1 LLSLTFAHLLP
12 RSPITPQDPK
22 TGGDLNKDKHGG
34 EVPGAWKLPG
44 KDFQVKLL
52 DFKGPFGITRTLGNT
67 ILTLVRPLIRRAIM
81 DALPVELGLILR
93 SLPSETIVKG
103 NFDVVGTHLR
113 ALTSPLVGSA
123 QYSGQACAAA
133 GLNALQ
139 AQMFQLLQKNS
150 MLHRYPLKTLSAII
164 QYRARFATRYPSLWE
179 HVSGLWDRAV
189 ERYNML
195 VDQNRAAKGRSTAAS
210 ATERL
215 SFKDILLSCDAALNK
230 PLDVR
235 FNLQNLTSEFN
246 LNKGLL
252 HIYSLMKRM
261 AEQTAAEGGPLAA
274 AAATLSRKLGAGLQ
288 GGLDVLD
295 MLKSN
300 LDDAQA
306 LLRGSFHAGTDS
318 TFNFGASNI
327 RARLPIMLFL
337 PLPTKIELGRR
348 SPVEFILTVNPRP
361 NGEIWMSMDHM
372 ISDQLEKELSY
383 RGDIDELSADVTNYL
398 NNSTFAHG
406 GESSSPSPSV
416 SGSVRPDSTSSTV
429 SSPVMSSSD
438 AAAGGGSAGA
448 RDPSSRRLSGSSVKL
463 LLASKTF
470 FGIRGGNKER
480 EDMAQE
486 KEKESARRHSLLYRR
501 GDETNGTG
509 VVGGSPI
516 RPVENLHTSVKTMDL
531 KGSGAA
537 KGERVTKSE
546 SVSEIEVETKT
557 EVEAEAEAE
566 TEIETMD
573 ETQIQTQTQT
583 RTQSTPVRGNSLS
596 AGARSSTPGTLT
608 AALEEEAQ
616 RRRAEASKKLD
627 SHDEWKMAR
636 ESRTSRVL
644 SAFIQTPKV
653 SLVADREAF
662 IRADQ
667 ELFTLSV
674 HCNDDVAANP
684 SDNPQLSALNAA
696 TVNMRTLTGVRLLV
710 EVGRVAGFLDLP
722 RLQLFAADL
731 YQDLPLLKAFLEKVM
746 GSQID
751 DEIMEVGATI
761 LDLSKKYILREGLDL
776 DFNTIASV
784 RTEAGD
790 IIAAVGTPRG
800 TSQADDPMT
809 NAYLLGGP
817 LSRKVYGNNNNGNG
831 NNDNFGDGSDS
842 YSNPAGAGSETA
854 SVSDAASVSGREDS
868 RQDRAALNVAMAAY
882 AAASDGTHSL
892 FILCT
897 GPYPRLSALLDANP
911 RP

>member
-1 LLSLTFAHLLP
+1 
-12 RSPITPQDPK
+12 
-22 TGGDLNKDKHGG
+22 
-34 EVPGAWKLPG
+34 VPGAWKIQG

-81 DALPVELGLILR
+81 DALPVELGLVLR
-93 SLPSETIVKG
+93 SLPSETIIKG

-179 HVSGLWDRAV
+179 HVSGLWDRAI

-195 VDQNRAAKGRSTAAS
+195 VDQNRTTKGRSTAAS

-300 LDDAQA
+300 LDEAQA
-306 LLRGSFHAGTDS
+306 LLRGSFHAGMDS
-318 TFNFGASNI
+318 TLNFGASNI

-361 NGEIWMSMDHM
+361 NGEIWISMDHM
-372 ISDQLEKELSY
+372 ISDQLEKELSC
-383 RGDIDELSADVTNYL
+383 RGEIDELSADVTNYL
-398 NNSTFAHG
+398 STCTFAHG
-406 GESSSPSPSV
+406 GEPSSSPPSV
-416 SGSVRPDSTSSTV
+416 SSNVRPGSTV
-429 SSPVMSSSD
+429 SSPVISSAD
-438 AAAGGGSAGA
+438 ATAGGGSAGA

-486 KEKESARRHSLLYRR
+486 KDKESARRHSLLYAR
-501 GDETNGTG
+501 GDETKGTG

-516 RPVENLHTSVKTMDL
+516 RPAKNL

-537 KGERVTKSE
+537 KGVGSTKNKSVTE
-546 SVSEIEVETKT
+546 TDGETTTEIKI
-557 EVEAEAEAE
+557 E
-566 TEIETMD
+566 TETETDTVD
-573 ETQIQTQTQT
+573 ETQTQPH
-583 RTQSTPVRGNSLS
+583 STSVRGFSSS
-596 AGARSSTPGTLT
+596 AGASSSTPGTLT

-644 SAFIQTPKV
+644 SAFIQAPKV

-776 DFNTIASV
+776 DFNLIASV

-790 IIAAVGTPRG
+790 IIAAAGTPRG

-809 NAYLLGGP
+809 NAYLLSGT
-817 LSRKVYGNNNNGNG
+817 LSQKVYGNNNNGNG

-842 YSNPAGAGSETA
+842 ASNLTGAGSETA
-854 SVSDAASVSGREDS
+854 SVSDAVSVSGREES
-868 RQDRAALNVAMAAY
+868 RQERAALNVAMAAY
-882 AAASDGTHSL
+882 AAASDGTL
-892 FILCT
+892 
-897 GPYPRLSALLDANP
+897 PSALYAPILVP
-911 RP
+911 GSP